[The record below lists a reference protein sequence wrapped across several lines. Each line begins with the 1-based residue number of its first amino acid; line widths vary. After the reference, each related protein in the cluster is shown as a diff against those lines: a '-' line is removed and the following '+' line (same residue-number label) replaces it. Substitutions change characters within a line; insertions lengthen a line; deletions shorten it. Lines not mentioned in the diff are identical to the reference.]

1 MIKDLPTNLRIIF
14 LFLCVFF
21 CANTNVFGQIS
32 IGQPTFS
39 FNPACASPGYNSY
52 EVNFNFS
59 PVAGLMA
66 TNQFIVE
73 LSAPD
78 GSFTNATV
86 VYTSAVGEIMTSP
99 GKMKFPFPTNT
110 AGEKYRLRIKATAP
124 ASTGQP
130 SIQFPAYYR
139 VHNSQFTI
147 NNFIPVAAFCAGSSY
162 ILTIDNPGGPLNDS
176 PLKHSGLTYNWYK
189 NNGLILPET
198 LVATATNGSYTVT
211 QPGVYY
217 ARTNY
222 GACILS
228 SDSYSNQV
236 TVSESTTNS
245 STAITSSLGN
255 PFCPNGG
262 STTLSVSGGVK
273 IEWFKKDSSGNNVL
287 VSDKPTY
294 DTNVSGL
301 YTVKIDFGGCTA
313 NGSINLQSEG
323 SFAASINV
331 PNSNTIDTEI
341 NETLNVIVT
350 NDAVAPS
357 YKWYLNGTLIPDAIT
372 DTYLINTIGNYK
384 VAVAQTTGCTSTQE
398 FNFVVGDTN
407 SNLKNIPNIVS
418 LSSAFNTWD
427 LPTDYKNAETNVMIV
442 SSQGEVMFNG
452 VDYDPT
458 KWEIKDFKNI
468 NPVYYYIIK
477 KGSDEKKGSITVI
490 K

>member
-1 MIKDLPTNLRIIF
+1 MIKDLPTNLRISF

-21 CANTNVFGQIS
+21 YANTNVFAQIT
-32 IGQPTFS
+32 IGQPTFNFS
-39 FNPACASPGYNSY
+39 PVCASPGFNSY
-52 EVNFNFS
+52 DVNFNFS
-59 PVAGLMA
+59 PVTGLLA

-78 GSFTNATV
+78 GSFTKATV
-86 VYTSAVGEIMTSP
+86 IYTSAVGEIVTSP
-99 GKMKFPFPTNT
+99 GKITIAFPTNIG
-110 AGEKYRLRIKATAP
+110 GEKYRLRIKGTGP
-124 ASTGQP
+124 AATGQP
-130 SIQFPAYYR
+130 SIEFPAYYR
-139 VHNSQFTI
+139 VHNSQYTI
-147 NNFIPVAAFCAGSSY
+147 NNFIPTATYCAGGNY
-162 ILTIDNPGGPLNDS
+162 ILSIDNPGGPLNDS
-176 PLKHSGLTYNWYK
+176 PLKHPDLTYNWYK
-189 NNGLILPET
+189 NNGLVLPET

-211 QPGVYY
+211 APGVYY

-228 SDSYSNQV
+228 SNSYSNQV
-236 TVSESTTNS
+236 TVSESTTDA
-245 STAITSSLGN
+245 STSITSSLGN

-262 STTLSVSGGVK
+262 NTTLSVSGGIK
-273 IEWFKKDSSGNNVL
+273 YEWFKRDDSGKDVL
-287 VSDKPTY
+287 VSNKQTY

-301 YTVKIDFGGCTA
+301 YTVKIDFGGCTG

-323 SFAASINV
+323 SFTGSLNV
-331 PNSNTIDTEI
+331 PNNNPI
-341 NETLNVIVT
+341 NVETGETLDVIVT
-350 NDAVAPS
+350 TDAVDPS
-357 YKWYLNGTLIPDAIT
+357 YKWYLNGTLITDAIT
-372 DTYLINTIGNYK
+372 NSYSIKTLGSYK
-384 VAVAQTTGCTSTQE
+384 VAVTQTTGCSSTKE
-398 FNFVVGDTN
+398 FNFQVSD

-452 VDYDPT
+452 VDYDPS